1 MTKQEIFQVTKNII
15 VDKLNV
21 EEDDIKLSSSFI
33 DDLGADSLD
42 IVDLVMAF
50 EDEFGVKVEDEDV
63 EKLQTVK
70 DVVEYIYKKINDS
83 SLTEDLEDDEDEDL
97 LIDDEFEDEEY
108 LDEDDEDDED
118 DEEFI

>member
-1 MTKQEIFQVTKNII
+1 MTKQEIFQITKNII

-21 EEDDIKLSSSFI
+21 EEEDIKLSSSFI

-70 DVVEYIYKKINDS
+70 DVVEYISKRLNNSSDND
-83 SLTEDLEDDEDEDL
+83 EGDEDL
-97 LIDDEFEDEEY
+97 FDEVVEEEY
-108 LDEDDEDDED
+108 LDDTED
-118 DEEFI
+118 DEEDFI

>member
-1 MTKQEIFQVTKNII
+1 MTKQEIFQITKNII

-70 DVVEYIYKKINDS
+70 DVVEYIYKRLNNHDDV
-83 SLTEDLEDDEDEDL
+83 EDLEDDEDL

-108 LDEDDEDDED
+108 LEDDEDED

>member
-1 MTKQEIFQVTKNII
+1 
-15 VDKLNV
+15 V